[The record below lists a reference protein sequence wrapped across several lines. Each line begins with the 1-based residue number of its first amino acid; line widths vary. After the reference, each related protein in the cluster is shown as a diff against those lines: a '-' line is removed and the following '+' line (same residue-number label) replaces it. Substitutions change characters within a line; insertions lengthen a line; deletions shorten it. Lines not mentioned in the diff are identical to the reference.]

1 MYTES
6 TIINQT
12 SNIVEFNSN
21 EKKPKNFNS
30 KAPKNQSKNKKE
42 SLHQKNPRQ
51 YIEDPKIDKKISKGK
66 NLKSKGINK
75 QANCI
80 NKDNIN
86 NSIKGQKS
94 IGKNLDKIFINPKIE
109 YHDKMK
115 KKIITSGK
123 MKYSNYA
130 SAKNQL
136 RDKAISDVIENKNQ
150 IKTNPNIT
158 KNYKNLITK
167 IEKNNK
173 NVVSNENYGQD
184 KNKNKNIF
192 NQNINANKKCENME
206 DIKKEENK
214 DDNNI
219 NQIIEKKNL
228 NSIQIYDSLND
239 NTQNKK
245 IKQKIFHDS
254 DLIIE
259 KTQVEIRQK
268 KDSFSVSPILKK
280 NERYDNNS
288 NDNGNLKDV
297 LNGFIV
303 DLKDNIKTFM
313 EEIKAFIKEM
323 KDEKKA
329 FINEMKEERKESAKI
344 RQQNQA
350 FINEMKEERKES
362 AKIRQQN
369 QNLINLMKEI
379 IIQNNDLMKKN
390 AAIEK

>member
-21 EKKPKNFNS
+21 EEKPKNFNS
-30 KAPKNQSKNKKE
+30 KAPKNPSKNKKE
-42 SLHQKNPRQ
+42 SLHPKNPRQ
-51 YIEDPKIDKKISKGK
+51 YIEYPKIDKKISKEK
-66 NLKSKGINK
+66 NLQSKGINK
-75 QANCI
+75 PTNYI
-80 NKDNIN
+80 NKDKIN
-86 NSIKGQKS
+86 NSFKGQNS
-94 IGKNLDKIFINPKIE
+94 IGKDLDKIFINPKVE
-109 YHDKMK
+109 SHDKMK
-115 KKIITSGK
+115 KKIIPSGK
-123 MKYSNYA
+123 KKYSNYA
-130 SAKNQL
+130 SAKIQL

-158 KNYKNLITK
+158 KNNKNLITK

-184 KNKNKNIF
+184 KNKNIF
-192 NQNINANKKCENME
+192 NPNIHANKKCENME

-214 DDNNI
+214 EDNNR

-245 IKQKIFHDS
+245 IKHKIFYDS

-259 KTQVEIRQK
+259 KTQIEIRQK

-323 KDEKKA
+323 KDENKA
-329 FINEMKEERKESAKI
+329 FINEMKEERKESAKT
-344 RQQNQA
+344 
-350 FINEMKEERKES
+350 
-362 AKIRQQN
+362 RQQN

>member
-1 MYTES
+1 LDKK
-6 TIINQT
+6 IINPKD
-12 SNIVEFNSN
+12 ESN
-21 EKKPKNFNS
+21 EK
-30 KAPKNQSKNKKE
+30 
-42 SLHQKNPRQ
+42 
-51 YIEDPKIDKKISKGK
+51 I
-66 NLKSKGINK
+66 
-75 QANCI
+75 
-80 NKDNIN
+80 
-86 NSIKGQKS
+86 
-94 IGKNLDKIFINPKIE
+94 
-109 YHDKMK
+109 K

-130 SAKNQL
+130 NSKIQL

-158 KNYKNLITK
+158 KNNKNLITK

-173 NVVSNENYGQD
+173 NVVSNENYGED
-184 KNKNKNIF
+184 KSKNIF
-192 NQNINANKKCENME
+192 NQNIHANKKCENME

-214 DDNNI
+214 DDNNR

-239 NTQNKK
+239 KTQNKK
-245 IKQKIFHDS
+245 IEQEIFHDS
-254 DLIIE
+254 DFIIE

-313 EEIKAFIKEM
+313 EEIKAIIKEM
-323 KDEKKA
+323 KDEKK
-329 FINEMKEERKESAKI
+329 
-344 RQQNQA
+344 A